1 MVSIQRVVTPAVMR
15 AQGGGWVVLQGWR
28 REGFLRRDTLQGVD
42 GGHVRLLHI
51 THYKKGKLAH
61 HRACTHANNLHV
73 IALAITGRETIKVT
87 PGRRAPAGG

>member
-1 MVSIQRVVTPAVMR
+1 M
-15 AQGGGWVVLQGWR
+15 GGASGGAEG

-42 GGHVRLLHI
+42 GEHVRLLHI

-61 HRACTHANNLHV
+61 HRACTHANNLDV
-73 IALAITGRETIKVT
+73 TALALAITARETIKVT